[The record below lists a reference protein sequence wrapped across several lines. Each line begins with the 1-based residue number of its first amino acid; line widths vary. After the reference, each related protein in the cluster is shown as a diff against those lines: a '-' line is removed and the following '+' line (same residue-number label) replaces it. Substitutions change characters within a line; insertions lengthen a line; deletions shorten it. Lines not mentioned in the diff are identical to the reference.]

1 MPLPSQCLPMQC
13 PCNSIHNISCLLS
26 LSSKSV
32 YNDSRNL
39 SKRGCFSTC
48 GYPGGQEATPQL
60 TDPSVSSTMAW
71 ICDSHISF
79 SNSLSCSALTVFVSF
94 RHLRAYA
101 SSRALS
107 VAEQLVLSP
116 CTFWDEASTE
126 SSLELWT
133 MDYTMLRWRREHS
146 MWNCVN
152 GLPELKYF
160 NYLFILTS

>member
-1 MPLPSQCLPMQC
+1 MPLPSQCNVHAIAFITFL
-13 PCNSIHNISCLLS
+13 CLLS

-48 GYPGGQEATPQL
+48 GYPGGQEAAPQL

-79 SNSLSCSALTVFVSF
+79 SNSLSCSALSVFVSF

-116 CTFWDEASTE
+116 STFWDEASTE

-133 MDYTMLRWRREHS
+133 MDYIPC
-146 MWNCVN
+146 CVGGGN
-152 GLPELKYF
+152 TVCG
-160 NYLFILTS
+160 IV